1 MATRQTGGR
10 SRAMLFLVL
19 SGLAALLAV
28 GVLYRVIQGYQDQ
41 LTEATRPPET
51 VKVVVALTS
60 MHQGITISEE
70 MLKVVDIEPNYVPDG
85 IFHDVNEL
93 IGRVPAERIVEG
105 EYVRQERLADANA
118 GIGLNAI
125 IPRGQRA
132 ISIAISDAQGV
143 SGFLNPGNYVDILLT
158 LQSEKLDEK
167 RTITL
172 LQAVKV
178 LAVNSRLSADAD
190 EGAGADGLQH
200 KPSVM
205 IAITPENAE
214 KITHATNAG
223 VITLTLRNDVDVTH
237 LTTQGAH
244 IEKLL
249 GKKEEQVRFTDIV
262 SKVKKPPVIKPPPP
276 QTIEITRGSQTVT
289 EKVAPQK

>member
-10 SRAMLFLVL
+10 SRAVLFLVL

-28 GVLYRVIQGYQDQ
+28 GVLYRVIHGYQDE
-41 LTEATRPPET
+41 LTEATRPPDT
-51 VKVVVALTS
+51 VKVVVAAQS
-60 MHQGITISEE
+60 MHQGVTITEE
-70 MLKVVDIEPNYVPDG
+70 MLKTVDIEPSYVPDG
-85 IFHDVNEL
+85 VFHDINEL
-93 IGRVPAERIVEG
+93 VGRVPAERIVEG

-132 ISIAISDAQGV
+132 ISIAITDAQGV

-178 LAVNSRLSADAD
+178 LAVNSRLSSDAD
-190 EGAGADGLQH
+190 DGPGADGNAH
-200 KPSVM
+200 NPSVM
-205 IAITPENAE
+205 IAVTPENAE

-223 VITLTLRNDVDVTH
+223 VITLTLRNDVDVTQQ
-237 LTTQGAH
+237 TTQGAH
-244 IEKLL
+244 SERLL
-249 GKKEEQVRFTDIV
+249 GKKEEQVKFTNIV
-262 SKVKKPPVIKPPPP
+262 SKVRKPLVVKAPDHQIEIFHGTQGTTQTIKP
-276 QTIEITRGSQTVT
+276 Q
-289 EKVAPQK
+289 